1 MADETNGKIDYL
13 RICGLWKNGKVFSS
27 NNLKKRID
35 RENDVQLSE
44 EEYKEKENNIRLSVM
59 SNQWKKDTS
68 MFSNDADAHLLL
80 DVEKFDEFIAYLR
93 MVKSDYDVRRKENV

>member
-1 MADETNGKIDYL
+1 MADDTNGKIDYL

-35 RENDVQLSE
+35 RENGSQLSE
-44 EEYKEKENNIRLSVM
+44 EEYREKENNIRLSVM

-80 DVEKFDEFIAYLR
+80 DVERFDDFIAYLH
-93 MVKSDYDVRRKENV
+93 MVKKDYEDRKENG